1 MNLLGMHSTGD
12 AMTPI
17 RLLIVD
23 NHTLFRQ
30 GLISLLQNEHEFLVV
45 GEAASGDV
53 AVQQAQALQPDVVLM
68 DVVLPGMDGIETAC
82 RLLADM
88 PGVRVLMLTVSDSDE
103 HLLAAI
109 QAGARGYLLKSAGT
123 DELFYAIRAVHAGE
137 AILSPAMTLRL
148 FQIVRASPAL
158 LPLSTADLPLTRRE
172 QDVLRL
178 LAQGQS
184 NRQIAQMLTVSE
196 NTVKT
201 HVRHILE
208 KLELESRGEAVALVR
223 RKTLPV

>member
-1 MNLLGMHSTGD
+1 
-12 AMTPI
+12 MTPI

-45 GEAASGDV
+45 GEAASGDA
-53 AVQQAQALQPDVVLM
+53 AVQQALALQPDVVLM

-82 RLLADM
+82 RLLADL
-88 PGVRVLMLTVSDSDE
+88 PGIRVLMLTVSDSDE
-103 HLLAAI
+103 HLLGAI
-109 QAGARGYLLKSAGT
+109 QAGARGYLLKSADA
-123 DELFYAIRAVHAGE
+123 DELFYAIRHVHSGE
-137 AILSPAMTLRL
+137 GILSPAMTLRL
-148 FQIVRASPAL
+148 FDMVRAIPAL
-158 LPLSTADLPLTRRE
+158 LPLPATDLPLTRRE

-184 NRQIAQMLTVSE
+184 NRQIAEVLMVSE

-208 KLELESRGEAVALVR
+208 KLELDSRSEAVALVR
-223 RKTLPV
+223 RKALPA

>member
-1 MNLLGMHSTGD
+1 
-12 AMTPI
+12 MTPI

-45 GEAASGDV
+45 GEAASGDA
-53 AVQQAQALQPDVVLM
+53 AVQQALALQPDVVLM
-68 DVVLPGMDGIETAC
+68 DVTLPGVDGIETAC
-82 RLLADM
+82 RLQEVL
-88 PGVRVLMLTVSDSDE
+88 PGTRVMMLTVSDGDE

-109 QAGARGYLLKSAGT
+109 HAGARGYLLKNADA
-123 DELFYAIRAVHAGE
+123 DELFYAIRHVHAGE
-137 AILSPAMTLRL
+137 AVLSPAMTLRL
-148 FQIVRASPAL
+148 FHMVRASPAM
-158 LPLSTADLPLTRRE
+158 LPLPAVDLPLTKRE

-184 NRQIAQMLTVSE
+184 NRQIAQVLMVSE

-208 KLELESRGEAVALVR
+208 KLELDSRSEAVALVR
-223 RKTLPV
+223 RKAFAA

>member
-1 MNLLGMHSTGD
+1 
-12 AMTPI
+12 MTPI

-30 GLISLLQNEHEFLVV
+30 GLISLLQNEHEFLVA
-45 GEAASGDV
+45 GEAANGDA
-53 AVQQAQALQPDVVLM
+53 AVQQALALQPDVVLM
-68 DVVLPGMDGIETAC
+68 DVTLPGTDGIETAC

-88 PGVRVLMLTVSDSDE
+88 PGVRVLMLTVSESEE

-109 QAGARGYLLKSAGT
+109 QAGARGYLLKSAAAA
-123 DELFYAIRAVHAGE
+123 ELFYAIRAVQAGE
-137 AILSPAMTLRL
+137 AVLSPAMTLRL
-148 FQIVRASPAL
+148 FNIVRASPAL
-158 LPLSTADLPLTRRE
+158 LPLPPADLPLTKRE

-178 LAQGQS
+178 LALGQS
-184 NRQIAQMLTVSE
+184 NRQIAQVLMVSE

-208 KLELESRGEAVALVR
+208 KLELDSRSAAVALVR
-223 RKTLPV
+223 RKTLPA

>member
-1 MNLLGMHSTGD
+1 M
-12 AMTPI
+12 PI

-45 GEAASGDV
+45 GEAASGDA
-53 AVQQAQALQPDVVLM
+53 AVQQALALQPDVVLM
-68 DVVLPGMDGIETAC
+68 DVALPGMDGIETAC
-82 RLLADM
+82 RLQEAL
-88 PGVRVLMLTVSDSDE
+88 PGTRVIMLTVSEGDE

-109 QAGARGYLLKSAGT
+109 HVGARGYLLKSADA
-123 DELFYAIRAVHAGE
+123 DELFYAIRHVHDGE

-148 FQIVRASPAL
+148 FHMVRASPAM
-158 LPLSTADLPLTRRE
+158 LPLPTVDLPLTKRE

-184 NRQIAQMLTVSE
+184 NRQIAQALMVSE

-208 KLELESRGEAVALVR
+208 KLELDSRSEAVALVR
-223 RKTLPV
+223 RKAFAA

>member
-1 MNLLGMHSTGD
+1 
-12 AMTPI
+12 MTPI

-30 GLISLLQNEHEFLVV
+30 GLISLLQNEHEFQVV
-45 GEAASGDV
+45 GEAASGD
-53 AVQQAQALQPDVVLM
+53 AAMQQALALQPDVVLM
-68 DVVLPGMDGIETAC
+68 DVTLPGMDGIETAC

-88 PGVRVLMLTVSDSDE
+88 PGVRVLMLTISDRDE

-109 QAGARGYLLKSAGT
+109 QAGARGYLLKSADA
-123 DELFYAIRAVHAGE
+123 DELFYAIRHVQAGE
-137 AILSPAMTLRL
+137 AILSPAMTLHL
-148 FQIVRASPAL
+148 FNIVRASPTL
-158 LPLSTADLPLTRRE
+158 LPLLAADLPLTRRE
-172 QDVLRL
+172 QGVLRL

-184 NRQIAQMLTVSE
+184 NRQIAQALMISE

-208 KLELESRGEAVALVR
+208 KLELDSRSEAVALVR
-223 RKTLPV
+223 RKSFTA

>member
-1 MNLLGMHSTGD
+1 
-12 AMTPI
+12 MTPI

-30 GLISLLQNEHEFLVV
+30 GLISLLQNEHEFQVI
-45 GEAASGDV
+45 GEAASGD
-53 AVQQAQALQPDVVLM
+53 AAMQQALALQPDVVLM
-68 DVVLPGMDGIETAC
+68 DVALPGMDGIETAC
-82 RLLADM
+82 RLLSDL

-109 QAGARGYLLKSAGT
+109 QAGARGYLLKSAGA
-123 DELFYAIRAVHAGE
+123 DELFYAIRHVHSGE
-137 AILSPAMTLRL
+137 AILSPAMALRL
-148 FQIVRASPAL
+148 FNIVRASPTL
-158 LPLSTADLPLTRRE
+158 LPLPTADLPLTRRE

-184 NRQIAQMLTVSE
+184 NRQIGEVLMVSE

-208 KLELESRGEAVALVR
+208 KLELDSRSEAIALVR
-223 RKTLPV
+223 RKTLTA

>member
-1 MNLLGMHSTGD
+1 
-12 AMTPI
+12 MTPI

-45 GEAASGDV
+45 GEAASGDA
-53 AVQQAQALQPDVVLM
+53 AVQQALALQPDVVLM
-68 DVVLPGMDGIETAC
+68 DVALPGMGGIETAC

-88 PGVRVLMLTVSDSDE
+88 PGVRVLMLTVSDSHE

-109 QAGARGYLLKSAGT
+109 QAGARGYLLKSADA
-123 DELFYAIRAVHAGE
+123 DELFYAIRHVQAGE
-137 AILSPAMTLRL
+137 AVLSPVMTLRL
-148 FQIVRASPAL
+148 FHMVRASPAL
-158 LPLSTADLPLTRRE
+158 LPLPTADLPLTRRE

-184 NRQIAQMLTVSE
+184 NRQIAQVLMVSE

-208 KLELESRGEAVALVR
+208 KLELDSRSEAVALVR
-223 RKTLPV
+223 RKAFTA

>member
-1 MNLLGMHSTGD
+1 
-12 AMTPI
+12 MTPI

-45 GEAASGDV
+45 GEAASGDA
-53 AVQQAQALQPDVVLM
+53 AVQQALALQPDVVLM
-68 DVVLPGMDGIETAC
+68 DVTLPGMDGIETTC

-88 PGVRVLMLTVSDSDE
+88 PGVRVLMLTVSDLDE
-103 HLLAAI
+103 HLLGAI
-109 QAGARGYLLKSAGT
+109 HAGARGYLLKSADA
-123 DELFYAIRAVHAGE
+123 DELFYAIRHVHAGE
-137 AILSPAMTLRL
+137 AILSPTMTLRL
-148 FQIVRASPAL
+148 FNIVRASPLL
-158 LPLSTADLPLTRRE
+158 LPLLAADLPLTRRE

-184 NRQIAQMLTVSE
+184 NRQIAQVLMVSE

-208 KLELESRGEAVALVR
+208 KLELDSRSEAVALVR
-223 RKTLPV
+223 RKTLTA

>member
-1 MNLLGMHSTGD
+1 
-12 AMTPI
+12 MTPI

-30 GLISLLQNEHEFLVV
+30 GLISLLQNEHDFHVV
-45 GEAASGDV
+45 GEAASGDA
-53 AVQQAQALQPDVVLM
+53 AVQQALALQPDVVLM
-68 DVVLPGMDGIETAC
+68 DVALPGIDGIETAC

-88 PGVRVLMLTVSDSDE
+88 PGVRVLMLTVSDRDE

-109 QAGARGYLLKSAGT
+109 HAGARGYLLKSADA
-123 DELFYAIRAVHAGE
+123 DELFYAIRHVHAGE
-137 AILSPAMTLRL
+137 GILSPAMTLRL
-148 FQIVRASPAL
+148 FHLVRASPAL
-158 LPLSTADLPLTRRE
+158 LPLPAADLPLTRRE

-184 NRQIAQMLTVSE
+184 NRQIAEALMVSE

-208 KLELESRGEAVALVR
+208 KLELESRSEAVAFVR
-223 RKTLPV
+223 RKAFAA

>member
-1 MNLLGMHSTGD
+1 
-12 AMTPI
+12 MTPI

-45 GEAASGDV
+45 GEAANGDV
-53 AVQQAQALQPDVVLM
+53 AVQQALALQPDIVLM
-68 DVVLPGMDGIETAC
+68 DVTLPGVDGIETAC

-88 PGVRVLMLTVSDSDE
+88 PGVRVLMLTVSDRDE

-109 QAGARGYLLKSAGT
+109 QAGARGYLLKSADA
-123 DELFYAIRAVHAGE
+123 DELFYAIRRVQAGE

-158 LPLSTADLPLTRRE
+158 LPLPAADLPLTRRE
-172 QDVLRL
+172 QDVLRQ

-184 NRQIAQMLTVSE
+184 NRQIAQALTVSE

-208 KLELESRGEAVALVR
+208 KLELDSRSEAVALVR
-223 RKTLPV
+223 RKTLAR

>member
-1 MNLLGMHSTGD
+1 
-12 AMTPI
+12 MTPI

-45 GEAASGDV
+45 GEAASGDA
-53 AVQQAQALQPDVVLM
+53 AVQQALALQPDVVLM
-68 DVVLPGMDGIETAC
+68 DVTLPGVDGIETAC
-82 RLLADM
+82 RLQEAL
-88 PGVRVLMLTVSDSDE
+88 PGTRVMMLTVSDGDE

-109 QAGARGYLLKSAGT
+109 HAGARGYLLKNADA
-123 DELFYAIRAVHAGE
+123 DELFYAIRHVHAGE
-137 AILSPAMTLRL
+137 AVLSPAMTLRL
-148 FQIVRASPAL
+148 FHMVRASPAM
-158 LPLSTADLPLTRRE
+158 LPLPAVDLPLTKRE

-184 NRQIAQMLTVSE
+184 NRQIAQVLMVSE

-208 KLELESRGEAVALVR
+208 KLELDSRSEAVALVR
-223 RKTLPV
+223 RKAFAA

>member
-1 MNLLGMHSTGD
+1 
-12 AMTPI
+12 MTPI

-30 GLISLLQNEHEFLVV
+30 GLISLLQNEHEFRVV
-45 GEAASGDV
+45 GEAASGDA
-53 AVQQAQALQPDVVLM
+53 AVQQALALQPDVVLM
-68 DVVLPGMDGIETAC
+68 DVALPGMDGIETAC
-82 RLLADM
+82 RLLEAL
-88 PGVRVLMLTVSDSDE
+88 PGTRILMLTVSDRDD

-109 QAGARGYLLKSAGT
+109 QAGARGYLLKNAGA
-123 DELFYAIRAVHAGE
+123 DELFYAIRHVHAGE
-137 AILSPAMTLRL
+137 GVLSPAMTLRL
-148 FQIVRASPAL
+148 FQVVRASPAW
-158 LPLSTADLPLTRRE
+158 LPLPTADLPLTRRE

-184 NRQIAQMLTVSE
+184 NRQIAQVLMVSE

-208 KLELESRGEAVALVR
+208 KLELDSRSEAIALVR
-223 RKTLPV
+223 GKTLPA

>member
-1 MNLLGMHSTGD
+1 MV
-12 AMTPI
+12 PI

-45 GEAASGDV
+45 GEAASGDA
-53 AVQQAQALQPDVVLM
+53 AVQQALALQPDVVLM
-68 DVVLPGMDGIETAC
+68 DVTLPGMDGIETAC
-82 RLLADM
+82 RLQETL
-88 PGVRVLMLTVSDSDE
+88 PGTRVIMLTVSDEDE

-109 QAGARGYLLKSAGT
+109 HVGARGYLLKSADA
-123 DELFYAIRAVHAGE
+123 DELFYAIRHVHGGE

-148 FQIVRASPAL
+148 FHLVRANPAM
-158 LPLSTADLPLTRRE
+158 LPLPAADLPLTKRE

-184 NRQIAQMLTVSE
+184 NRQIAQGLTVSE

-208 KLELESRGEAVALVR
+208 KLELDSRSEAVALVR
-223 RKTLPV
+223 RRIVAV

>member
-1 MNLLGMHSTGD
+1 
-12 AMTPI
+12 MTPI

-137 AILSPAMTLRL
+137 AVLSPAMTLRL
-148 FQIVRASPAL
+148 FHIIRASPAL

-223 RKTLPV
+223 RKTLPA